1 MVSQTGTE
9 NSQHIGNKTI
19 SVVSQNHHIL
29 VAHKEILS
37 VLK

>member
-9 NSQHIGNKTI
+9 SSQHIGNEII
-19 SVVSQNHHIL
+19 SDVSQNRYIFI
-29 VAHKEILS
+29 AHKEILS